1 MDNHIGAPKEQVAVQ
16 AEEGEAV
23 RGLLKWAKLADISID
38 VLHGK
43 TPIPRISLPGYAL
56 LQGELEEETASKNVT
71 VSPKPETA
79 RGLLKWA
86 NLTDISL
93 DVLHIETPI
102 SRVFLRAVYPQAGLS
117 IR

>member
-1 MDNHIGAPKEQVAVQ
+1 MDNHVGAPKEQVAVQ

-23 RGLLKWAKLADISID
+23 RGLLKRAKLA
-38 VLHGK
+38 
-43 TPIPRISLPGYAL
+43 
-56 LQGELEEETASKNVT
+56 
-71 VSPKPETA
+71 
-79 RGLLKWA
+79 
-86 NLTDISL
+86 DISL

>member
-23 RGLLKWAKLADISID
+23 RGLLKRAKLA
-38 VLHGK
+38 
-43 TPIPRISLPGYAL
+43 
-56 LQGELEEETASKNVT
+56 
-71 VSPKPETA
+71 
-79 RGLLKWA
+79 
-86 NLTDISL
+86 DISL

-102 SRVFLRAVYPQAGLS
+102 SRVFLRVVYSQAGLS